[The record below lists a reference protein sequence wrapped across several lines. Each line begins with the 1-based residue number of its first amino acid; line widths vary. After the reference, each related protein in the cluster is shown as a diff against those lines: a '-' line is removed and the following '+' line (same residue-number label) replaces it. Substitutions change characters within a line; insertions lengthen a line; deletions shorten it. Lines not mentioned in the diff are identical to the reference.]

1 MTTTT
6 HTTHTTMHIP
16 DAVIEQWQQK
26 IDDGLSRIGGLH
38 PYLTECLES
47 GKLDVEPTR
56 DPDEVDFHLQTSQA
70 YLSFTAS
77 RVAGTEW
84 KMRLFAAGEYN
95 GPQSNPYSRA
105 KHIDVPSGYFLDV
118 IVVID

>member
-6 HTTHTTMHIP
+6 HTTHTLMHIP

-26 IDDGLSRIGGLH
+26 IDAMGHSGGLH

-56 DPDEVDFHLQTSQA
+56 DPDEVDFHVQTSQA
-70 YLSFTAS
+70 YLSFVAS

-95 GPQSNPYSRA
+95 GPRSNPYSRA
-105 KHIDVPSGYFLDV
+105 KHIDVPSDYFLDV